1 MSRYIVSPHAQ
12 GTDEWKKDRLGKAT
26 GSAIAAIFA
35 TVKSGEAAARADYRM
50 DLVLE
55 RITGNVQG
63 IDFTTK
69 DMEWGTAQEPYSRMA
84 YEMATDLMVKESG
97 FVYLPN
103 VAAGCSVDGFIHDN
117 GRFGIWESKSPKSK
131 THLSYLMG
139 NKLPSLY
146 VPQVGIINPSEFS
159 PANSIELIVWV
170 AMGGRGTLV
179 GAALGAGVVN
189 FAKSWFTG
197 AFPQGWL
204 FALGALF
211 IVVTLFLPKGIL
223 GTFLAW
229 WRSRNDKPAQVE
241 PPAGAPQPAE

>member
-63 IDFTTK
+63 VDFTTK
-69 DMEWGTAQEPYSRMA
+69 EMEWGTAQEPYSRMA
-84 YEMATDLMVKESG
+84 YELATDRMVEESG

-103 VAAGCSVDGFIHDN
+103 IEAGCSVDGFIRDD

-139 NKLPSLY
+139 NKLPSTY
-146 VPQVGIINPSEFS
+146 I
-159 PANSIELIVWV
+159 
-170 AMGGRGTLV
+170 
-179 GAALGAGVVN
+179 
-189 FAKSWFTG
+189 
-197 AFPQGWL
+197 
-204 FALGALF
+204 
-211 IVVTLFLPKGIL
+211 
-223 GTFLAW
+223 
-229 WRSRNDKPAQVE
+229 AQVE
-241 PPAGAPQPAE
+241 HNLWITGAQFCDFVSFDPRMPEPLQLFITRYERDEARIKAHEAAVMQFLMEVKRDERAMLDLIAQRQGQLEGVTPF

>member
-12 GTDEWKKDRLGKAT
+12 GTDEWKLDRLGKAT

-35 TVKSGEAAARADYRM
+35 TVKTGEAAARADYRM

-84 YEMATDLMVKESG
+84 YEMATELMVQESG

-139 NKLPSLY
+139 KKLPSLY
-146 VPQVGIINPSEFS
+146 VPQVEHNLWI
-159 PANSIELIVWV
+159 
-170 AMGGRGTLV
+170 
-179 GAALGAGVVN
+179 
-189 FAKSWFTG
+189 TG
-197 AFPQGWL
+197 ATFCDFVSFDPRMPEPLQ
-204 FALGALF
+204 LF
-211 IVVTLFLPKGIL
+211 ITRYERDEARIRAHEAAVMQFLMEVKRDEKSMLDLIAQRQAELEVTTPF
-223 GTFLAW
+223 
-229 WRSRNDKPAQVE
+229 
-241 PPAGAPQPAE
+241 

>member
-12 GTDEWKKDRLGKAT
+12 GTDEWKLDRLGKAT

-35 TVKSGEAAARADYRM
+35 TVKTGEAAARADYRM

-84 YEMATDLMVKESG
+84 YEMATELMVQESG

-131 THLSYLMG
+131 THLAYLMG

-146 VPQVGIINPSEFS
+146 VPQVEHNLWI
-159 PANSIELIVWV
+159 
-170 AMGGRGTLV
+170 
-179 GAALGAGVVN
+179 
-189 FAKSWFTG
+189 TG
-197 AFPQGWL
+197 ATFCDFVSFDPRMPEPLQ
-204 FALGALF
+204 LF
-211 IVVTLFLPKGIL
+211 IVRYERDEARIKAHESAVLQFLMEVKRDEKAMLDLI
-223 GTFLAW
+223 
-229 WRSRNDKPAQVE
+229 
-241 PPAGAPQPAE
+241 AERQAELEATTPF

>member
-12 GTDEWKKDRLGKAT
+12 GTDEWKLDRLGKAT

-35 TVKSGEAAARADYRM
+35 TVKTGEAAARADYRM

-84 YEMATDLMVKESG
+84 YEMATELMVQESG

-146 VPQVGIINPSEFS
+146 VPQVEHNLWI
-159 PANSIELIVWV
+159 
-170 AMGGRGTLV
+170 
-179 GAALGAGVVN
+179 
-189 FAKSWFTG
+189 TG
-197 AFPQGWL
+197 ATFCDFVSFDPRMPEPLQ
-204 FALGALF
+204 LF
-211 IVVTLFLPKGIL
+211 ITRYERDEARIRAHEAAVMQFLMEVKRDEKSMLDLIAQRQAELEVTTPF
-223 GTFLAW
+223 
-229 WRSRNDKPAQVE
+229 
-241 PPAGAPQPAE
+241 

>member
-12 GTDEWKKDRLGKAT
+12 GTDEWKQDRLGKAT

-35 TVKSGEAAARADYRM
+35 TVKTGEVAARADYRM

-69 DMEWGTAQEPYSRMA
+69 DMEWGTTQEPYARMA
-84 YEMATDLMVKESG
+84 YEMATDRMVQESG

-103 VAAGCSVDGFIHDN
+103 VAAGCSVDGFIHDD

-146 VPQVGIINPSEFS
+146 VPQVEHNLWI
-159 PANSIELIVWV
+159 
-170 AMGGRGTLV
+170 
-179 GAALGAGVVN
+179 
-189 FAKSWFTG
+189 TG
-197 AFPQGWL
+197 ASFCDFVSFDPRMPEPLQ
-204 FALGALF
+204 LF
-211 IVVTLFLPKGIL
+211 ITRYERDEARIKAHEAAVMQFLMEVKRDEKAMLDLIAKRQGQLEGVTLF
-223 GTFLAW
+223 
-229 WRSRNDKPAQVE
+229 
-241 PPAGAPQPAE
+241 